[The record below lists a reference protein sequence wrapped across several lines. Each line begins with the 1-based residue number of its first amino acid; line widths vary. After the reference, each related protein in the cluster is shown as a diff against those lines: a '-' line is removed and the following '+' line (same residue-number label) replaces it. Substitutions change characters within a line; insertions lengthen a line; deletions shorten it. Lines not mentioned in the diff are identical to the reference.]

1 MEEKNKGQNIRV
13 TDRRSFDP
21 KGKRRVRAQKEEKPK
36 HGHAAAGGKDTSS
49 EKSGEGARL
58 PETVNFVFFVQSLYG
73 QACMH
78 LGDLEDPATRE
89 FSGNLDAAGITIDFL
104 GILLEKTRGNLDP
117 DEKKHLEEV
126 LYDLRMRFAK
136 KVSPS

>member
-1 MEEKNKGQNIRV
+1 MEEKNKRQDLRV
-13 TDRRSFDP
+13 TDRRPFDA
-21 KGKRRVRAQKEEKPK
+21 KGKRRVNTRKEKKPK
-36 HGHAAAGGKDTSS
+36 KGIEAAP
-49 EKSGEGARL
+49 GEGANL

-78 LGDLEDPATRE
+78 LGDLEDPATRK

-104 GILLEKTRGNLDP
+104 GILQEKTRGNLDP
-117 DEKKHLEEV
+117 GEKRHLEEV

-136 KVSPS
+136 KAPSS

>member
-1 MEEKNKGQNIRV
+1 MEEKNRGQNLRV
-13 TDRRSFDP
+13 TDRRSFDA
-21 KGKRRVRAQKEEKPK
+21 KGKRLVKARKEEKPK
-36 HGHAAAGGKDTSS
+36 NGNEAAGGEVSPS
-49 EKSGEGARL
+49 EKSGEGASL

-78 LGDLEDPATRE
+78 LGELEDPATRE

-117 DEKKHLEEV
+117 GEKKHLEEV

-136 KVSPS
+136 KVPPS